1 MAKSVSRAEA
11 RAWAEEHLRS
21 RPEIGLR
28 KAIANLFLEPRNP
41 FHPQARRE
49 FKKDFLFAAGLLAAA
64 LGCFA
69 YFNFVR

>member
-11 RAWAEEHLRS
+11 RGWAEEHLRR
-21 RPEIGLR
+21 RPEIGLG

-41 FHPQARRE
+41 FHPRARRK
-49 FKKDFLFAAGLLAAA
+49 FKKDFLFAAGLLVAAV
-64 LGCFA
+64 GSFV